1 MLDVKR
7 LVLLRDLAD
16 YGTVTAVADIHQVT
30 PSAVS
35 QQLRALETET
45 GAALLHREGRTV
57 RLTAV
62 GAALA
67 RQSEHVLAE
76 LERAQSIVRSLGDQV
91 VGELRVGCF
100 PSALVPV
107 AAPFVAALAERHPG
121 LRPRITQAEPED
133 VVPMLKRRDLDV
145 ALHYRYLHL
154 GTPAPQGLT
163 VAPLFDDPLCL
174 AIPERL
180 RPAVER
186 EGPAVLRDEKWI
198 TTAAPSSCRD
208 VTLHACHS
216 AGFTPVIE
224 HEYDDLAAALALV
237 ALGLGVTILPGLLCG
252 APPPGVAI
260 VPMPGKGRTTEVLIR
275 SGSGD
280 HPAVA
285 AALAVL
291 DEQAAV
297 LGARASAP
305 SSRGTA

>member
-1 MLDVKR
+1 MLNPKR

-45 GAALLHREGRTV
+45 GAVLLHREGRTV

-91 VGELRVGCF
+91 VGELRTGCF
-100 PSALVPV
+100 PSALAPV
-107 AAPFVAALAERHPG
+107 AAPFVRALAERHPA
-121 LRPRITQAEPED
+121 LRPRVTQAEPEEA
-133 VVPMLKRRDLDV
+133 VPMLKRRDLDI

-154 GTPAPQGLT
+154 GTPAPEGLT
-163 VAPLFDDPLCL
+163 ARRLLDDPLVL

-180 RPAVER
+180 RPLVER
-186 EGPAVLRDEKWI
+186 EGLAALRGEKWI
-198 TTAAPSSCRD
+198 TTAPASSCRD

-237 ALGLGVTILPGLLCG
+237 ALDLGVTILPGLLCG
-252 APPPGVAI
+252 NVPPGVATT
-260 VPMPGKGRTTEVLIR
+260 PLPGKGRTIEVLIR
-275 SGSGD
+275 AGSDD

-285 AALAVL
+285 AALSTLTAVTTDL
-291 DEQAAV
+291 EAALT
-297 LGARASAP
+297 LG
-305 SSRGTA
+305 